1 MAAQNNPFRRSWDTT
16 RHAFKPGHLF
26 WMPAGATWLNLDK
39 PRPFA
44 LAAQSGEAATLIY
57 GSTQETEKSAGAAC
71 VEVAP
76 VRDGLN
82 RNALRTRTC
91 FYPGTLLP
99 VLLQRLPAPSG
110 FLGRSLHELRVAL
123 RFALGIGRGSCLG
136 PYAPAGSCRGR
147 LIYLSAALARGLG
160 ASAAIV
166 LTEPAYSAQ
175 RNYQIILPVF
185 TAFNREID
193 RFDLLISARDRLQGF
208 PGVADRVLLP
218 IPITQSVWHEDDI
231 EGETEYVLDD
241 GSLAEIDRR
250 LCDYFS
256 LAPPNPDEGG

>member
-1 MAAQNNPFRRSWDTT
+1 MAAHNDPFRRSVDTP

-26 WMPAGATWLNLDK
+26 WMPAGATWLNRDK
-39 PRPFA
+39 PRPFV
-44 LAAQSGEAATLIY
+44 LASRSGEATTLVY

-82 RNALRTRTC
+82 RNALRARTW

-99 VLLQRLPAPSG
+99 VLLQRLPAHSG
-110 FLGRSLHELRVAL
+110 FLGRSLRELRVAL
-123 RFALGIGRGSCLG
+123 RFALGIGRGSCLD

-147 LIYLSAALARGLG
+147 LVSLSAALSGGLG
-160 ASAAIV
+160 TSTAIV

-185 TAFNREID
+185 TAFNRKID
-193 RFDLLISARDRLQGF
+193 RFDLLISARDDLQRLRGA
-208 PGVADRVLLP
+208 ADRVLLP

-231 EGETEYVLDD
+231 AGETDYVLDD
-241 GSLAEIDRR
+241 ESLAEIDQR
-250 LCDYFS
+250 LCDYFA
-256 LAPPNPDEGG
+256 LEPPNEG

>member
-1 MAAQNNPFRRSWDTT
+1 MASKNDPFRRS

-26 WMPAGATWLNLDK
+26 WMPAGATWLNRDK
-39 PRPFA
+39 PRPFV
-44 LAAQSGEAATLIY
+44 LASQSGELATLIY

-76 VRDGLN
+76 MRHGLN

-99 VLLQRLPAPSG
+99 VLLQGLPTHSG
-110 FLGRSLHELRVAL
+110 FLGRSLSELRVAL
-123 RFALGIGRGSCLG
+123 RFALGVGRGSCLG
-136 PYAPAGSCRGR
+136 PYAPADSCRGR
-147 LIYLSAALARGLG
+147 LVYLSAALARGLG
-160 ASAAIV
+160 ASTAIV

-185 TAFNREID
+185 AGFNREID
-193 RFDLLISARDRLQGF
+193 RFDLLFSARDWLQGI
-208 PGVADRVLLP
+208 PGAADRVLLP
-218 IPITQSVWHEDDI
+218 IPITQSVWHEDNI
-231 EGETEYVLDD
+231 EGETEYVVDD
-241 GSLAEIDRR
+241 ETLREIDRR

-256 LAPPNPDEGG
+256 LTPPEPHDGG